1 MVYRHLPG
9 LSSKRPNFE
18 PRVELDLFLSGWG
31 VSDYQG
37 SPMQEY
43 TTEEIDR
50 RFALLKQYERR
61 CLVDFLQQT
70 EAGHAPLDDVVS
82 HLQKQEQTPDDR
94 KKIATALRHRHL
106 PRLNSTDMLEFD
118 WRSGTVR
125 YHGDELVEALLEST
139 PETHNPMA

>member
-1 MVYRHLPG
+1 
-9 LSSKRPNFE
+9 
-18 PRVELDLFLSGWG
+18 
-31 VSDYQG
+31 
-37 SPMQEY
+37 MQEY